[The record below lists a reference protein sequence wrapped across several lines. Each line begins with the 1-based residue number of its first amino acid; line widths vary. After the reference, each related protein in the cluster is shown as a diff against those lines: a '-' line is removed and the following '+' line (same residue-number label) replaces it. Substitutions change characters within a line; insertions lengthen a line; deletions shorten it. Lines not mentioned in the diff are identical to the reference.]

1 MKENGDKHKG
11 VTTLLEE
18 ICTVTPNLRY
28 DVKVKPREQGKCFK
42 KQKKKRLYRRPLNSI
57 MGLNNKANV

>member
-28 DVKVKPREQGKCFK
+28 GMEVKPSEQGRGFK
-42 KQKKKRLYRRPLNSI
+42 KQEKEAVSTAIKQYHGIKQ
-57 MGLNNKANV
+57 